1 MKRYHTEIEE
11 LCKPDRDCSE
21 LVGIVNDV
29 WVFNKVAQELNYEI
43 LMADVQDIGYKRT
56 TRGIKEKRNEL
67 FQQNSVGEII
77 IDEGQEATVLDYMRN
92 IKWD

>member
-1 MKRYHTEIEE
+1 
-11 LCKPDRDCSE
+11 
-21 LVGIVNDV
+21 
-29 WVFNKVAQELNYEI
+29 
-43 LMADVQDIGYKRT
+43 MADVHDIGYKRT